1 MTQKILEAEGEGD
14 SVQLDFFLKG
24 NLALEKNSRRKP
36 HSWLP
41 DQVWQLYW
49 LTPSPKSS
57 STVLSHC
64 ASPQAASMLHTSQ
77 SSNSATLVVSGLA
90 CGNVQFAGFLVIA
103 HTCLALL
110 HIGLAPE
117 GCSTCLQG
125 WEDVMRLV
133 EIGKTKEGSPLAT
146 LADDIERN
154 EVAWKEWAA
163 LEAPEAALMPA
174 DLTAKLSLFEQLLVS
189 LDTLLCS
196 VCVCVYI

>member
-1 MTQKILEAEGEGD
+1 MSSLPALF
-14 SVQLDFFLKG
+14 SLLDC
-24 NLALEKNSRRKP
+24 
-36 HSWLP
+36 
-41 DQVWQLYW
+41 
-49 LTPSPKSS
+49 PS
-57 STVLSHC
+57 
-64 ASPQAASMLHTSQ
+64 
-77 SSNSATLVVSGLA
+77 
-90 CGNVQFAGFLVIA
+90 
-103 HTCLALL
+103 TCLALL
-110 HIGLAPE
+110 HIGLSPE

-133 EIGKTKEGSPLAT
+133 EIGKTKEESPLAT

-196 VCVCVYI
+196 VCVCVCVYLSGMCSALMHARGDVSHHASHLQRCSNL